1 MVSASA
7 STRAASAK
15 ASAPRSQLAA
25 FMAKYT
31 PAMAREGRTA
41 LTRLRR
47 LVPGAVQMVYDNWN
61 GLVVGFGP
69 TERASEAVVSILM
82 VADHVSL
89 CFIQDGP
96 GLPDPQ
102 HLLKGSGNVVRHIR
116 LKSARDLDT
125 PAIRALVKAAVKRSG
140 VPFHPR
146 QRGKLVIKSISK
158 RQRPRRPI

>member
-1 MVSASA
+1 M
-7 STRAASAK
+7 TDPTPRA
-15 ASAPRSQLAA
+15 QLSG
-25 FMAKYT
+25 FIAKYT
-31 PAMAREGRTA
+31 PAMAKEGRAA

-89 CFIQDGP
+89 CFIQDAP
-96 GLPDPQ
+96 DLPDPH
-102 HLLKGSGNVVRHIR
+102 HLLKGSGNVVRHIK
-116 LKSARDLDT
+116 LTSARDLDK
-125 PAIRALVKAAVKRSG
+125 PAIRALVKTAVARSD
-140 VPFHPR
+140 VPFVPG

-158 RQRPRRPI
+158 KQRPRRPVPKL